1 MQVMSE
7 VLRRAAA
14 LPLAVGAAALFFLM
28 VMTFCDVVLRSA
40 FNAPL
45 EAAPELTRLSMAIIV
60 FSVMPVMSAR
70 GEHISVDL
78 LDGVFQRLRFVRIR
92 DALVFVICGVMLWW
106 PAGRVIVLAERAR
119 SYGDVTEFLNIPVF
133 YMGWFIAIMTYATM
147 VALIL
152 RGLAIAFAPQ
162 LLERQT

>member
-1 MQVMSE
+1 MQAISSLLGRV
-7 VLRRAAA
+7 AH
-14 LPLAVGAAALFFLM
+14 LPLFVAGLALFFLM

-40 FNAPL
+40 FNAPI
-45 EAAPELTRLSMAIIV
+45 EAATELTRMAMAVIV

-78 LDGVFQRLRFVRIR
+78 LDGIFARLRLSRIR
-92 DALVFVICGVMLWW
+92 DAVVFIGCGVLLWW
-106 PAGRVIVLAERAR
+106 PAQRIVVLAERAR
-119 SYGDVTEFLNIPVF
+119 SYGDTTEYLLVPVF
-133 YMGWFIAIMTYATM
+133 YMSWFIAIMTYATM

-162 LLERQT
+162 LLERQP